1 MSTQQPSHQC
11 WERTKSP
18 ATMPTWMVSG
28 RRSVSTAPP
37 LGGQA
42 ESQAFILPYNPEGH
56 STSTIQSWT
65 RTTGCCLQARTSV
78 REIISSPPTRSVP
91 HLRDRATADE
101 QIGEYS
107 FCFENEGSS
116 ADKLLDFDIMVESEP
131 RRQLSAQQPA
141 LKEHTSTLEEST
153 YKLSGLLSSV
163 IRTQK

>member
-1 MSTQQPSHQC
+1 MDPDDRVLLTGKN
-11 WERTKSP
+11 ERQGDYIFTANKVY
-18 ATMPTWMVSG
+18 AT
-28 RRSVSTAPP
+28 A
-37 LGGQA
+37 
-42 ESQAFILPYNPEGH
+42 
-56 STSTIQSWT
+56 
-65 RTTGCCLQARTSV
+65 
-78 REIISSPPTRSVP
+78 
-91 HLRDRATADE
+91 LRYGATADK